1 MKKIFTIK
9 IMLILVLWGC
19 STDPVDK
26 LLNEYENVVET
37 WESKANSS
45 NISFSDINE
54 LSQASIKFSEKAA
67 ELKKA
72 NEFSSSQLKR
82 YMELSSR
89 LGNAFLKMS
98 KNKPSFGY

>member
-1 MKKIFTIK
+1 MNRIFPITSL
-9 IMLILVLWGC
+9 LILVLWGC
-19 STDPVDK
+19 STDPVDQF
-26 LLNEYENVVET
+26 LDEYENVVET
-37 WESKANSS
+37 WESKADNSA
-45 NISFSDINE
+45 ISVSDINE
-54 LSQASIKFSEKAA
+54 LNQASLKFSEKAD